1 MSCFGYKSTNVAL
14 KTRSHNVLSFNMVS
28 KRHPI
33 IHRFSTFCTAP
44 LISII
49 LDMFVNLPVNVTI
62 MKTWNTIYFTRCI
75 TLIIGQYTQK
85 WSLSLLHNTYLD
97 MTWQVSPWNKFVADR
112 AAILF
117 CTKML
122 LLYMSSTVG
131 LITEL
136 FSTLSTVEARLCFQD
151 IIADT

>member
-28 KRHPI
+28 KSHPI
-33 IHRFSTFCTAP
+33 LHRFSTFCTAP

-62 MKTWNTIYFTRCI
+62 KKTWNNIYFTI
-75 TLIIGQYTQK
+75 FTTLIITLYTYEL
-85 WSLSLLHNTYLD
+85 SLSLLHNTYLD
-97 MTWQVSPWNKFVADR
+97 MPRQVSPWNNFVADR
-112 AAILF
+112 AAILL